1 MTKVKELI
9 LNILRRIK
17 KMVTI
22 IDLNPHLKKLNG
34 ILKKETKTVE
44 EKPAPK
50 KRGRPAKKKEKNG

>member
-1 MTKVKELI
+1 
-9 LNILRRIK
+9 
-17 KMVTI
+17 MVTI

-50 KRGRPAKKKEKNG
+50 KRGRPAKKKKDK